1 MDDGLFPYTRRYLGK
16 LRNHFSTIGVNGINE
31 MIRNFTNDKDDITTE
46 FGHNF
51 ALRLLDHLRERMK
64 SYQEETGSLYNL
76 EATPAEG
83 ATTRF
88 AREDKKRYI
97 GIIQAGTPDAPF
109 YTNSSQLPVG
119 YTDDP
124 FEALD
129 LQARLQSKYTG
140 GTVLHLYMNQRIS
153 SAKVCRDFIK
163 KVLANY
169 RLPYITITPT
179 FSVCP
184 KHGYI
189 AGEHE
194 FCPIC
199 DQEKKAEKLKMLA
212 KKQEVA

>member
-1 MDDGLFPYTRRYLGK
+1 MRR
-16 LRNHFSTIGVNGINE
+16 F
-31 MIRNFTNDKDDITTE
+31 IRILHSF
-46 FGHNF
+46 
-51 ALRLLDHLRERMK
+51 R
-64 SYQEETGSLYNL
+64 
-76 EATPAEG
+76 
-83 ATTRF
+83 
-88 AREDKKRYI
+88 
-97 GIIQAGTPDAPF
+97 
-109 YTNSSQLPVG
+109 VG

>member
-1 MDDGLFPYTRRYLGK
+1 M
-16 LRNHFSTIGVNGINE
+16 
-31 MIRNFTNDKDDITTE
+31 
-46 FGHNF
+46 
-51 ALRLLDHLRERMK
+51 
-64 SYQEETGSLYNL
+64 
-76 EATPAEG
+76 
-83 ATTRF
+83 
-88 AREDKKRYI
+88 
-97 GIIQAGTPDAPF
+97 
-109 YTNSSQLPVG
+109 PVG

-129 LQARLQSKYTG
+129 LQAKLQSKYTG
-140 GTVLHLYMNQRIS
+140 GTVLHLFMNQRIS
-153 SAKVCRDFIK
+153 SAKVCRDFVK

-199 DQEKKAEKLKMLA
+199 DKEKKAEKLKKLA
-212 KKQEVA
+212 NMQKVV